1 MIDLWVERADGHGS
15 SPHTWLRERVA
26 GSLGVEPDDVPL
38 RVDDGGALSLS
49 GMARQLS
56 LSHHRDWLA
65 LALSTGEPVGVDV
78 LTVPDGAEFVADTG
92 LVLSPDEIEFV
103 RSSPP
108 ARRGAVFA
116 ECWVRKEA
124 YAKLRR
130 TGLTAELPGMTLSPV
145 PVRTSGM
152 VFWTARIE
160 DALVSVS
167 TIGSRAPEIRL
178 RSGHACAPP
187 EGDLA

>member
-1 MIDLWVERADGHGS
+1 
-15 SPHTWLRERVA
+15 
-26 GSLGVEPDDVPL
+26 
-38 RVDDGGALSLS
+38 
-49 GMARQLS
+49 
-56 LSHHRDWLA
+56 
-65 LALSTGEPVGVDV
+65 
-78 LTVPDGAEFVADTG
+78 
-92 LVLSPDEIEFV
+92 
-103 RSSPP
+103 
-108 ARRGAVFA
+108 
-116 ECWVRKEA
+116 
-124 YAKLRR
+124 LRR